1 MSPYSPNDAMLPPT
15 GVTDLRPTGLRL
27 AVLVPIAVALAGV
40 AVILLGGLSAGGP
53 SATLGRPDKVD
64 PVVTGSI
71 QPQSVAD
78 MRHALEMLDR

>member
-1 MSPYSPNDAMLPPT
+1 MSPYSPDDAMLPPT
-15 GVTDLRPTGLRL
+15 GVADLRPAGLRP

-40 AVILLGGLSAGGP
+40 AVILLGGLSAGAP
-53 SATLGRPDKVD
+53 SATLSRADRLD

-71 QPQSVAD
+71 QQPAAD